1 MSCNISNYSDIFSP
15 SGERPVLSISGNV
28 TRTLSD
34 PITTPQ
40 VLVNALVSSKQTERF
55 LSQYFSLAYGD
66 VSPDE
71 QELLDAQLSVSIDD
85 LFESETAILH
95 DYFRSGLS
103 ALSTC
108 CRRSNELSEPV
119 SGNNDW
125 TDKKLWER
133 IQEAIGSIEITY
145 LESYQNALAK
155 MTAFL
160 NAFNNDVYSN
170 FASWVKEKSGGK
182 DNELIFNGATACK
195 ALNDFLEKY
204 ASTKSYNTPSSVE
217 GMNAAGIL
225 WPSVE
230 EYTGSTEE
238 EFKEWTASLGTEDKD
253 TAIQW
258 ASDLGVP
265 ESYVVA
271 VIPGQNPPKWVV
283 SVDLQHVQSMH
294 DGLIKNGWTADNMTI
309 TNVTY
314 QAYNTAFTSSFS
326 SQKAFIEALTEKNRN
341 GKATFDNL
349 SNVLS
354 STISSCLETDK
365 QFLTI

>member
-1 MSCNISNYSDIFSP
+1 MNSNISNYSDIFSP
-15 SGERPVLSISGNV
+15 SGERPVMSNSGNL
-28 TRTLSD
+28 THTLSD
-34 PITTPQ
+34 PITDPQ
-40 VLVNALVSSKQTERF
+40 VLVKALVSSKQTERF

-66 VSPDE
+66 VSPEE
-71 QELLDAQLSVSIDD
+71 QELLDAQLSVGIDD

-95 DYFRSGLS
+95 DLFRSGLS
-103 ALSTC
+103 AQSTSC
-108 CRRSNELSEPV
+108 SSSELPKPV

-133 IQEAIGSIEITY
+133 IQEAIGNIETTY
-145 LESYQNALAK
+145 LESYQNSLAK
-155 MTAFL
+155 MTEFL

-195 ALNDFLEKY
+195 ELNDFLKKY
-204 ASTKSYNTPSSVE
+204 ASTKSYNTPSSIE

-238 EFKEWTASLGTEDKD
+238 EFKEWTASLGTEDKN

-265 ESYVVA
+265 ESCVVA
-271 VIPGQNPPKWVV
+271 VIPGQTPEKWVI
-283 SVDLQHVQSMH
+283 SVDLQHVQSMR

>member
-1 MSCNISNYSDIFSP
+1 MSSHISNYSDIFSRP
-15 SGERPVLSISGNV
+15 GEHPVLNTSGHL

-34 PITTPQ
+34 PTSDPQ
-40 VLVNALVSSKQTERF
+40 ALGNALVSSKQSERF
-55 LSQYFSLAYGD
+55 LLQYFSLASGNI
-66 VSPDE
+66 SPEE
-71 QELLDAQLSVSIDD
+71 QELLDAQLSVGIDD
-85 LFESETAILH
+85 LFKSDTGILH
-95 DYFRSGLS
+95 DLFHS
-103 ALSTC
+103 ALSSSGGNI
-108 CRRSNELSEPV
+108 RELSEPV
-119 SGNNDW
+119 SGINDDW

-133 IQEAIGSIEITY
+133 IQEAIGCIETAY
-145 LESYQNALAK
+145 LESYQNSLAQ

-170 FASWVKEKSGGK
+170 FASWVKEKSDGK

-195 ALNDFLEKY
+195 ALNDFLQKY
-204 ASTKSYNTPSSVE
+204 SSTKSYNTPSSIE
-217 GMNAAGIL
+217 GMNPAGIL

-238 EFKEWTASLGTEDKD
+238 EFKEWTASLGTEDKK

-258 ASDLGVP
+258 ANDLGVP
-265 ESYVVA
+265 ESCVVS
-271 VIPGQNPPKWVV
+271 VIPEQTPTKWVI
-283 SVDLQHVQSMH
+283 SVDLQHVQSMR